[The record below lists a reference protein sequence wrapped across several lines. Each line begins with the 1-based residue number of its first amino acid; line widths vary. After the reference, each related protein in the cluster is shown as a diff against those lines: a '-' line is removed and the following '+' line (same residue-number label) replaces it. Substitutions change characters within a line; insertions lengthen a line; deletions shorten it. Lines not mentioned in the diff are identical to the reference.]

1 MAKPQ
6 RMGLLTAA
14 ALIATTEPLWNGRGW
29 TLMCALGLLAALTA
43 LTVWRRTARLAKAL
57 EGPSPP
63 E

>member
-1 MAKPQ
+1 
-6 RMGLLTAA
+6 MGLLTAA